1 MNMLFSSTPMYN
13 QIKLRCTIG
22 RDKTKRRRHI
32 FVFFSLALLSACSF
46 ISCRPEPPAILLFN
60 ANPSEINSGESTT
73 LKWSIKDAT
82 SVTIDQSIGEVAAA
96 GSLKVSPAKT
106 IAYTLTAT
114 NTGGAVSKSVVIN
127 VNVPIATPPSQP
139 SSFDTTPPTM
149 KNILA
154 TPQTDTSA
162 IITWT
167 TSEPSSS
174 LVEYDKTAAY
184 GLSVNSNELTT
195 NHTITLTG
203 LEPNT
208 EYYYRIESTDKA
220 GNEAS
225 SADNTFITLQEK
237 SSYSL
242 ALISLEWERKSE
254 GGEMPDLGTNPVDER
269 KSLFVKCTLQNKSQA
284 TLRAIICTMN
294 CWSGNNLAKYEVYVH
309 RAPNLPGQ
317 IFTIEIKTA
326 DDPTVDNVT
335 VDFADSMGRTI
346 DVITEG
352 Q

>member
-1 MNMLFSSTPMYN
+1 
-13 QIKLRCTIG
+13 
-22 RDKTKRRRHI
+22 
-32 FVFFSLALLSACSF
+32 
-46 ISCRPEPPAILLFN
+46 
-60 ANPSEINSGESTT
+60 
-73 LKWSIKDAT
+73 
-82 SVTIDQSIGEVAAA
+82 
-96 GSLKVSPAKT
+96 
-106 IAYTLTAT
+106 
-114 NTGGAVSKSVVIN
+114 
-127 VNVPIATPPSQP
+127 
-139 SSFDTTPPTM
+139 M

-195 NHTITLTG
+195 THTITLTG

-208 EYYYRIESTDKA
+208 EYYYRIKSTDKA

-242 ALISLEWERKSE
+242 ALVSLEWGRR
-254 GGEMPDLGTNPVDER
+254 GEENAMPDLGTSPVDER
-269 KSLFVKCTLQNKSQA
+269 KYLFIKCALKNKSQA

-309 RAPNLPGQ
+309 HSPSLPGQ
-317 IFTIEIKTA
+317 IFTIEIETA

-335 VDFADSMGRTI
+335 IDFADSLGREM
-346 DVITEG
+346 DVITEE